1 MERGEKKEEG
11 REGGREREDILES
24 APPRRPIILPRGISG
39 CSDGRWS
46 PAPPPLFRFSA
57 ILRGDSLSLSLSF
70 DISLLMEDGETNV
83 DETNVG
89 VEKNLFFVCSR

>member
-39 CSDGRWS
+39 CSDGRQ
-46 PAPPPLFRFSA
+46 PLLLCFAFLRSSEA
-57 ILRGDSLSLSLSF
+57 ILSLSLSF

-89 VEKNLFFVCSR
+89 VEKNLFFVYSR